1 MKANIKPAIIGLII
15 VLLLSFMIFFIK
27 YQETNEYNKLVKDL
41 EEKGAKVEI
50 VGDYQHVSFSAPIK
64 KHIRIEYESVFV
76 FEYENVESA
85 ELDASKISGDASR
98 MAGSIMVWFKPPHL
112 YKKNELIVLYLGD
125 NEKVINFL
133 EEVLGEQ
140 FAGA

>member
-1 MKANIKPAIIGLII
+1 MKAEIKPAIIGLII
-15 VLLLSFMIFFIK
+15 ILVLSFMVYFIK
-27 YQETNEYNKLVKDL
+27 YQETNQYNKLVKDL
-41 EEKGAKVEI
+41 EENGAKVEI

-64 KHIRIEYESVFV
+64 KHIRIEGDSVFV
-76 FEYENVESA
+76 FEYENVDST

-112 YKKNELIVLYLGD
+112 YKKNEMIVLYLGD